1 MLYIS
6 AQPDSI
12 YFIWQL
18 EIQLRNFHSLGI
30 KKRDIQVLIAYSPKI
45 GLNPKCEEF
54 MASNSDLANFY
65 PYPDLRIK
73 PKYTSSVRPHV
84 LKQHFLKFPELAL
97 ETFMYHD
104 SDILF
109 SRVPQIM
116 DRDEND
122 TCYVSDTRDYLD
134 MNYVRS
140 VSSEK
145 LLEDML
151 GVVGLSKEKLH
162 EEDGNT
168 GGAQY
173 ILKGINCNFW
183 KKVEEDSENLFVL
196 MKSYNT
202 KLWEDQYAEKK
213 EYRSRQKGIQAWCSD
228 MWAVLWNLWLQGKKV
243 EIHSEMNFSWP
254 YNAISDWN
262 KFAIQHYSGKIEDK
276 NRHFRKVEYTN
287 YDPWYDFTLDNIPD
301 SSCSYEIVK
310 RIKSRRKELDDQR
323 ISFPEKVIFLE
334 TEQANSEMICIFNNH
349 RNYIQKFFDID
360 VRLLSKSINEQ
371 LTINTSITLR
381 KTLLNEMV
389 NSNDKSFILL
399 PLMQLI
405 NSDELLGILSSS
417 KINQVFFS
425 AKSYKIDLLFYE
437 AFSKMLEIQLLEDN
451 IGKFSSVK
459 DECSILLLN
468 TEFLAYYLNGEY
480 EKLALT
486 KTAAGITF
494 LLP

>member
-12 YFIWQL
+12 YFTWQL

-30 KKRDIQVLIAYSPKI
+30 KKKDIQVLIAYSPKV

-73 PKYTSSVRPHV
+73 PKYTSSVRPNV
-84 LKQHFLKFPELAL
+84 LKQHFLKFPELAS

-109 SRVPQIM
+109 SRIPQITNVN
-116 DRDEND
+116 END
-122 TCYVSDTRDYLD
+122 ICYVSDTRDYLD

-140 VSSEK
+140 VGSEK

-162 EEDGNT
+162 REDVNT

-173 ILKGINCNFW
+173 ILKGINANFW
-183 KKVEEDSENLFVL
+183 NKVEEDSENLFVL
-196 MKSYNT
+196 MNSYNT

-243 EIHSEMNFSWP
+243 EIHPEMSFSWP

-301 SSCSYEIVK
+301 TSCSYEIVK

-334 TEQANSEMICIFNNH
+334 TEEANSEMICIFNNQ
-349 RNYIQKFFDID
+349 RNYIQKFFNID
-360 VRLLSKSINEQ
+360 VRLLSKSINEK

-381 KTLLNEMV
+381 NTLLNEMT
-389 NSNDKSFILL
+389 NSNHKSFILI
-399 PLMQLI
+399 PLMQLM
-405 NSDELLGILSSS
+405 NSDELLGILLSS
-417 KINQVFFS
+417 KINHVFLS
-425 AKSYKIDLLFYE
+425 SKSYKIDLLFYE

-459 DECSILLLN
+459 DECSILLLDA
-468 TEFLAYYLNGEY
+468 EFLAYYLNDEY
-480 EKLALT
+480 DKLALT
-486 KTAAGITF
+486 KKTVGVTF
-494 LLP
+494 LLR